1 MTDNLRIAYL
11 SILLLSMTVYNSQI
25 PILRLFYVF
34 MFSISPILL
43 CFQFKMNITKNQF
56 NYLILWTILC
66 FIYVIY
72 SLLSIFVNSNSLSI
86 SITGPA
92 AEFLTPFLIL
102 SSPFIY
108 LILASASKQVLS
120 NSVQI
125 FIYLLVFY
133 LLLDLIV
140 RIMLEPNCFMNYS
153 CRQQAKTVGLFST
166 TNVIGTFILY
176 IFLALERFKTPLLK
190 LFLIIILF
198 TAMARASIVTLLFIL
213 MIRPIF
219 QSSILIKFISIF
231 FLISSSFFIYLWNP
245 LGIFNDGSLLSK
257 FDFLSSA
264 ITSVKNANLTELV
277 FGFGASFDRITEVV
291 SVQGYSPHAPYLKAY
306 FYFGLTGL
314 FLYLALN
321 IFFLVK
327 NFSFFFIIILASF
340 INGFAG
346 APIYNP
352 TIWVSFAVYLLYL
365 HSVKKQNSKN
375 QDHIIL

>member
-1 MTDNLRIAYL
+1 MTDSLRITYL

-25 PILRLFYVF
+25 PILRLFFVF

-108 LILASASKQVLS
+108 LILASASKQVLTK
-120 NSVQI
+120 SVQI

-133 LLLDLIV
+133 LLLDLVV

-166 TNVIGTFILY
+166 TNVIGTFIIY
-176 IFLALERFKTPLLK
+176 IYMRLK
-190 LFLIIILF
+190 DS
-198 TAMARASIVTLLFIL
+198 RHH
-213 MIRPIF
+213 
-219 QSSILIKFISIF
+219 
-231 FLISSSFFIYLWNP
+231 Y
-245 LGIFNDGSLLSK
+245 
-257 FDFLSSA
+257 
-264 ITSVKNANLTELV
+264 
-277 FGFGASFDRITEVV
+277 
-291 SVQGYSPHAPYLKAY
+291 
-306 FYFGLTGL
+306 
-314 FLYLALN
+314 
-321 IFFLVK
+321 
-327 NFSFFFIIILASF
+327 
-340 INGFAG
+340 
-346 APIYNP
+346 
-352 TIWVSFAVYLLYL
+352 
-365 HSVKKQNSKN
+365 
-375 QDHIIL
+375 